1 MAREAV
7 TGGNRRSPLAGEAR
21 ETSGITSVLLLAY
34 LDRAGGQGAV
44 DEVLER
50 CGLADAETELR
61 DENCWFSWE
70 TKIRLFEATADVLA
84 KPDFLE
90 EMAALSLDL
99 NVGSGLRAALRT
111 LGSPQLVYR
120 SVVRANARFNG
131 SHAMEL
137 VSIGRRQAITRFH
150 DIAGQGRYHPLDC
163 QYSAAMLRIV
173 PALFALPPA
182 QLRHREC
189 VGDGDE
195 ACVYELEWREY
206 AGIGRRAIA
215 AGGTTALALG
225 ASLMAAPSA
234 LPAALGVG
242 VASTGLLALSEL
254 RRHRQSWQALQRE
267 ASDHAEV
274 AQRLFATLQDLT
286 SDLRRDEVLTKVTRN
301 AQAAVGG
308 REFALLVRDGE
319 TLACQSSSGLPAGTV
334 TALEA
339 WAARSPRVAD
349 QSVVLDD
356 VSEVEVLRP
365 LTASAMPLC
374 SLASAP
380 LTIFGES
387 FGVLIALGTQSR
399 TFLPR
404 DVEILQSLASQA
416 SIALH
421 NARRYHQ
428 TKTEAELDALT
439 GLANHRSFHEAVERA
454 LGGGGNGAVVL
465 IDLDNFKRVN
475 DEDGHGAG
483 DRVLR
488 EAAQALA
495 ASCRGQDQAFRVGG
509 DEFALLLHGVS
520 EDQATPVAA
529 RLCAAI
535 GSLDE
540 RLGASAGV
548 AALDPALGKQGLL
561 EEADR
566 RLYAAKRA
574 ERHGASRAAASST
587 GAARVALS
595 ALVAALELHHPPA
608 AEHSRRVAELSE
620 LVAERLG
627 VSGAE
632 RELSRQT
639 ALAHDLGKLVV
650 SPQLLGKPQPLDA
663 AEWAL
668 MRTHPERGAELLLL
682 LPGLE
687 AVAATVRATHER
699 WDGGGYPA
707 GLVAEQVPL
716 AARIVS
722 VCAAYDAI
730 VSGRPYRAARTPAQA
745 GAELRR
751 CAGSQF
757 DPAVVDALLGALT
770 ELPAAA

>member
-286 SDLRRDEVLTKVTRN
+286 SDLRLDEVLTKVTRN

-374 SLASAP
+374 SLASLGRSCPATSRSSSHSP
-380 LTIFGES
+380 ARPRSRCTTRAATTRPRPRPSSTRSPGWPTI
-387 FGVLIALGTQSR
+387 A
-399 TFLPR
+399 
-404 DVEILQSLASQA
+404 ASTRR
-416 SIALH
+416 SS
-421 NARRYHQ
+421 ARW
-428 TKTEAELDALT
+428 A
-439 GLANHRSFHEAVERA
+439 
-454 LGGGGNGAVVL
+454 
-465 IDLDNFKRVN
+465 
-475 DEDGHGAG
+475 GAG
-483 DRVLR
+483 T
-488 EAAQALA
+488 AL
-495 ASCRGQDQAFRVGG
+495 S
-509 DEFALLLHGVS
+509 S
-520 EDQATPVAA
+520 
-529 RLCAAI
+529 
-535 GSLDE
+535 
-540 RLGASAGV
+540 
-548 AALDPALGKQGLL
+548 
-561 EEADR
+561 
-566 RLYAAKRA
+566 
-574 ERHGASRAAASST
+574 SST
-587 GAARVALS
+587 SITSSASTTRTGTAPAIACCARPRRRWP
-595 ALVAALELHHPPA
+595 PPA
-608 AEHSRRVAELSE
+608 VA
-620 LVAERLG
+620 RTRP
-627 VSGAE
+627 SG
-632 RELSRQT
+632 S
-639 ALAHDLGKLVV
+639 
-650 SPQLLGKPQPLDA
+650 
-663 AEWAL
+663 
-668 MRTHPERGAELLLL
+668 
-682 LPGLE
+682 
-687 AVAATVRATHER
+687 AATSSRSCSTV
-699 WDGGGYPA
+699 
-707 GLVAEQVPL
+707 
-716 AARIVS
+716 
-722 VCAAYDAI
+722 
-730 VSGRPYRAARTPAQA
+730 
-745 GAELRR
+745 
-751 CAGSQF
+751 
-757 DPAVVDALLGALT
+757 
-770 ELPAAA
+770 